1 MPSPDRRL
9 VGADQPHG
17 AGRHRLG
24 PLGGVAHDQHRLA
37 ERGRLL
43 LHAAG
48 VGEDQVRAVHQV
60 DEGQVVERLDQVDV
74 GDAAEQAPFTGSC
87 TLGLRWTG

>member
-1 MPSPDRRL
+1 MPCPYRPL

-17 AGRHRLG
+17 AGGHRLG
-24 PLGGVAHDQHRLA
+24 ALGGVAHDEDRLA

-43 LHAAG
+43 LHPAR

-60 DEGQVVERLDQVDV
+60 DEGQVVERLDQVHV
-74 GDAAEQAPFTGSC
+74 ADAARAGAGPAPA
-87 TLGLRWTG
+87 RWD